1 MGLSSPSR
9 SSSPAGP
16 PTPAGLLTRSR
27 SGKGNVANISSSCQK
42 EGPSFKGILR
52 KFSIS
57 LAGQQFDK
65 EPGPLLQVSTLPEGP
80 LSSCLNGRVA
90 RTKRSPCGPGTGE
103 LWHKPRTRRIM
114 PVVVRADGLPVASV
128 FVVWTNLL
136 QTDGG
141 GQATVVVF
149 LFLFLFFFFFSFQL
163 LVSCAWGATPH
174 SQRGQRKVRR

>member
-1 MGLSSPSR
+1 MSSTLPVSPQPPPRVSTRTPTSAPWMGLSSPSR
-9 SSSPAGP
+9 SSSPPDP

-27 SGKGNVANISSSCQK
+27 PGKGNVANISSSCQK

-65 EPGPLLQVSTLPEGP
+65 EPGPLLQVATLPEGP

-90 RTKRSPCGPGTGE
+90 LAKRPPCGPGARE
-103 LWHKPRTRRIM
+103 LRNKPRTRRIRSA
-114 PVVVRADGLPVASV
+114 VVRADSLPVASV
-128 FVVWTNLL
+128 FVVQRNLL

-141 GQATVVVF
+141 D
-149 LFLFLFFFFFSFQL
+149 
-163 LVSCAWGATPH
+163 
-174 SQRGQRKVRR
+174 K